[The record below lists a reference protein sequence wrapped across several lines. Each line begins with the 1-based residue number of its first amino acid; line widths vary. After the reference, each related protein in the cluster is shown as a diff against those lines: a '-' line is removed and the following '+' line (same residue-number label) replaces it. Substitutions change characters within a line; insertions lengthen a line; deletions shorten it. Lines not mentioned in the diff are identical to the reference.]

1 MTEKILEK
9 DGQILTREAHHKS
22 VLDFC
27 DLHEINFLGY
37 KMGGGTQYK
46 VQRSHAS
53 GLFDLRARNL

>member
-1 MTEKILEK
+1 MTEQILEK

-37 KMGGGTQYK
+37 KMGGGTQ
-46 VQRSHAS
+46 
-53 GLFDLRARNL
+53 